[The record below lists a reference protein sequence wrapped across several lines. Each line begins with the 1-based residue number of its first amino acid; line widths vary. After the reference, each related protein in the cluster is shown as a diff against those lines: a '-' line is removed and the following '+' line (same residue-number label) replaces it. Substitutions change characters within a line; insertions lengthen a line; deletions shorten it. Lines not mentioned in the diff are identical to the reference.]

1 MVEDFFAGGGS
12 IEVAEISLPQVEHI
26 ELALLL
32 LDDCRLPAPSETS
45 SVWNHVRE
53 VKGVSVWPLH
63 PVIKQIYFCYC
74 ITLWNFDDVV
84 GIENWQ
90 DKYDKVGTATICS
103 LSIIFNNEW
112 ISKSD
117 GAEDTNIE
125 AIKGGISGAFK
136 RACSRWGIGRYLYG
150 LTESFAKFVPKGTKG
165 ARQCKIEGKY
175 YHWLPP
181 DLPKWALPESEA
193 KKASNELLETIDKV
207 IAAYDVIGIAKV
219 TLESLVGHSLVELD
233 EEEIKTLRAYYP
245 EYKSGKRNIQ
255 DDISGKDRD
264 VKTKEI
270 NKQEDLI

>member
-1 MVEDFFAGGGS
+1 MKTIKE
-12 IEVAEISLPQVEHI
+12 IEKELKKPFSASDIEWRISRSGITNGKPWAFC
-26 ELALLL
+26 LAYIDARAAMDR
-32 LDDCRLPAPSETS
+32 LDE
-45 SVWNHVRE
+45 
-53 VKGVSVWPLH
+53 
-63 PVIKQIYFCYC
+63 
-74 ITLWNFDDVV
+74 VV
-84 GIENWQ
+84 GIEKWE
-90 DKYDKVGTATICS
+90 DSLDKVGTATICTLS
-103 LSIIFNNEW
+103 LMLEEKW
-112 ISKSD
+112 VSKSD